1 MVWRAVQKVSTL
13 VCDAGN
19 RGSINWEDVEWEVG
33 TQQLGEVGGLH
44 TKRYRESFDAFVKG
58 GEAEAKNMFQSG
70 GEPVHCLS
78 TRFEGVNYRVSMLI
92 GMAGLSTK
100 QLVTIYNPS
109 YWNRFTQSVEG
120 ESEEEKK
127 SRTDGR
133 WLLSFM
139 QALLHTQRTNGMLVQ
154 VAAPQARTRCFEDP
168 ALAV

>member
-13 VCDAGN
+13 VCGAGN
-19 RGSINWEDVEWEVG
+19 RGSIPWEDIEEAIY
-33 TQQLGEVGGLH
+33 VGGIP
-44 TKRYRESFDAFVKG
+44 YADDFDAFVKG
-58 GEAEAKNMFQSG
+58 GQAEAEEMFG
-70 GEPVHCLS
+70 NKGYPFHCLS

-92 GMAGLSTK
+92 GMAGIETK
-100 QLVTIYNPS
+100 EYITIYNPS
-109 YWNRFTQSVEG
+109 YWNRLTQPVQG

-139 QALLHTQRTNGMLVQ
+139 QALVHTQRTNGMLVQ